1 MATFSLLRIPT
12 ETRSLSGVSKWK
24 DLPTWSDTWSLCVVF
39 VSATFILI
47 AVFVGARMVFRNW
60 LGAAAGALVRARPV
74 QLPRPGSGGGPSP
87 PARIGGSAGARH

>member
-39 VSATFILI
+39 VRATLILI
-47 AVFVGARMVFRNW
+47 AVFVGAWMVFDGTRFLARNRDGV
-60 LGAAAGALVRARPV
+60 LR
-74 QLPRPGSGGGPSP
+74 
-87 PARIGGSAGARH
+87 